1 MKNKIKYSVLILI
14 GLILFNV
21 LATRFNYRWDL
32 TQDKRYTLSE
42 TTKDLLEKID
52 ENILVKVYLKGDFPL
67 DFKRLQQETY
77 QHIQELKSHNNNLHV
92 LFIDPSGMEEELIER
107 GLQASRLTVE
117 EEGTISEALIFPWAE
132 ISYKSK
138 TAQVPLLVESQNSQE
153 EQIQFS
159 IENLEYAFTNAIASL
174 LSDKLKTIA
183 ILRSNEELEDIYLY
197 DFLTSLKE
205 KYQIAPFLLSKENES
220 SSNILK
226 ELQEYDLCILP
237 KPTKVFTEDEKLIL
251 DQYIMNGGKTLWLLD
266 NVVAEMDSLQQTG
279 EALFIPRELN
289 LTDLL
294 FSYGVRINYTLV
306 EDLYCS
312 KIAIATGNIGT
323 KTQFNQFLWRY
334 YPLVTPNK
342 SHPISKKINP
352 INLHFPTNIDTLKN
366 DIKKTVLL
374 ESSKLTKLH
383 GLPSLVSLS
392 SIADKVAV
400 EDFNSNPQIMGV
412 LLEGNFTSAYEHRTR
427 AFISD
432 YKAKSSP
439 NKMLIISDGDIIANQ
454 IQNGQP
460 TRMDIDKWTGQ
471 QFGNKDFLLNSVDYL
486 LNDTGILNLRGKTLN
501 LKLLNKEEVAR
512 SKSIVQLLNIVL
524 PLLLLTIFGLLYT
537 YLRKRKYT

>member
-220 SSNILK
+220 SSSILK
-226 ELQEYDLCILP
+226 ELKEYDLCILP
-237 KPTKVFTEDEKLIL
+237 KPTKAFTEDEKLIL

-266 NVVAEMDSLQQTG
+266 NAVAEMDSLQQTG

-312 KIAIATGNIGT
+312 KIAIATGNVGT

-342 SHPISKKINP
+342 THPISKKINP

-432 YKAKSSP
+432 YKAKSSF
-439 NKMLIISDGDIIANQ
+439 NKMLVISDGDIIANQ